1 MPADAPEESGVWIIG
16 VDEAGR
22 GCLAGPV
29 SAAAVLA
36 PPGYDFS
43 VFSGLAD
50 SKKLSSGQRGR
61 LERAIRESGLIW
73 GFGQSWPAEIDR
85 VNILNATFRAMSRAV
100 QSAALRL
107 FRRFSGQIPS
117 PADMLLYIDGPF
129 RIPMEQW
136 LGAGRAFW
144 PEPPEQRPLVR
155 GDALMPAISAASIL
169 AKTQRDRL
177 MLALHRRFPAYGL
190 DRHKGYATAPHR
202 EKLAECGPSPLHRK
216 SFSISSARPAGQGTL
231 I

>member
-1 MPADAPEESGVWIIG
+1 MPAEAPEESGLWIIG

-43 VFSGLAD
+43 VFAGLAD
-50 SKKLSSGQRGR
+50 SKKLSAGR
-61 LERAIRESGLIW
+61 RNHLERAIRESGLIW
-73 GFGQSWPAEIDR
+73 GFGQSWPTEIDR

-100 QSAALRL
+100 QSAARRL
-107 FRRFSGQIPS
+107 FRRLSRQTPS
-117 PADMLLYIDGPF
+117 PEEMLLYIDGPF
-129 RIPMEQW
+129 TIPMEQW
-136 LGAGRAFW
+136 LGAGRHFW
-144 PEPPEQRPLVR
+144 TDPPEQRPLVR

-190 DRHKGYATAPHR
+190 DRHKGYATASHM

-216 SFSISSARPAGQGTL
+216 SFSVRDARLAEQGTL